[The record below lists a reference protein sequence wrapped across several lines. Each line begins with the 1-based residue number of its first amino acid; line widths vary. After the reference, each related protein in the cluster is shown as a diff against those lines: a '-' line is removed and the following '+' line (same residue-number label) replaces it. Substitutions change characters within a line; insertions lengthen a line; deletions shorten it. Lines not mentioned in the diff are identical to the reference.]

1 MKALLLD
8 STMNFI
14 CKYHSYSE
22 LDKKKLRYGLE
33 GIYLTITKMIILV
46 ILSCILGIFEEF
58 ICVTLLFNIIRYT
71 GFGFHA
77 EKSYQCLL
85 FSIFN
90 FIVIPY
96 ISLHINFSNTVI
108 YGSCGICI
116 LHYLLFAPADTKKR
130 PLPNK
135 KKRVIRKII
144 TVMIGI
150 VYTMLII
157 LFNSEYWTDILLSA
171 LIIQTIIISPLT
183 YWVFKEPY
191 NNYKM
196 LNTK

>member
-1 MKALLLD
+1 MD
-8 STMNFI
+8 FI
-14 CKYHSYSE
+14 CRYHPYSE
-22 LDKKKLRYGLE
+22 LEQKQLRYGLE
-33 GIYLTITKMIILV
+33 GIYLTITKMVVLIILS
-46 ILSCILGIFEEF
+46 LILGIFKDF
-58 ICVTLLFNIIRYT
+58 IIVTILFNFIRYT

-85 FSIFN
+85 FSTFN

-96 ISLHINFSNTVI
+96 IFLHIELSYIAI
-108 YGSCGICI
+108 YVVCGICI

-135 KKRVIRKII
+135 KKRIIRKII

-150 VYTMLII
+150 IYTLII
-157 LFNSEYWTDILLSA
+157 IFINNQYWTGIILSS
-171 LIIQTIIISPLT
+171 LIIQAIVISPLT
-183 YWVFKEPY
+183 YRLFNQPY